1 MAEGFVWR
9 ETRAL
14 AATSGEKPRALVRG
28 VAGLL
33 GMKKDLAPCGTRSFV
48 IVC

>member
-14 AATSGEKPRALVRG
+14 AATSGEKPVRLYVG
-28 VAGLL
+28 LAGLL
-33 GMKKDLAPCGTRSFV
+33 GMKKA
-48 IVC
+48 

>member
-14 AATSGEKPRALVRG
+14 AATSGEKPRVLARG
-28 VAGLL
+28 LAALL
-33 GMKKDLAPCGTRSFV
+33 GMKKA
-48 IVC
+48 